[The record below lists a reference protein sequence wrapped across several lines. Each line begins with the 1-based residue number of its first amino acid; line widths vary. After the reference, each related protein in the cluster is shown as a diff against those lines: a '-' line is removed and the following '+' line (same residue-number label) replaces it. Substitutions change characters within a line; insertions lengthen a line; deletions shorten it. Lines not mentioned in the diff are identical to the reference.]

1 MTAKQKA
8 LRQQQI
14 HNSIIGLATD
24 PRFRDFIEM
33 IEDQKEISM
42 EDALNDRVI
51 SNERLTLAALGEVRC
66 YKNIISTYDA
76 IVEAAEAKQEA
87 LETVQ

>member
-51 SNERLTLAALGEVRC
+51 SN
-66 YKNIISTYDA
+66 
-76 IVEAAEAKQEA
+76 
-87 LETVQ
+87 